1 MKNLKKIM
9 FVFSLLLVSG
19 AFAESLPEKVVTKIV
34 ENEKK
39 KIEEEIRQET
49 TKVNKETSQTWA
61 AWLISMLGLDRAEEV
76 AKVIDFASKE
86 AKKEIS
92 PEAAK
97 KEAEEKKK
105 NK

>member
-9 FVFSLLLVSG
+9 FAFSLLLVSG
-19 AFAESLPEKVVTKIV
+19 AFAESLPGKVATDLTNAAKKEVEAKIQ
-34 ENEKK
+34 
-39 KIEEEIRQET
+39 EEAMII
-49 TKVNKETSQTWA
+49 NKETSRTWGR
-61 AWLISMLGLDRAEEV
+61 WLLDTFGDSAEKI
-76 AKVIDFASKE
+76 AYGIDYLTGQ
-86 AKKEIS
+86 AKKGIS